1 MSKTEP
7 YSGVYKSTVNW
18 VNYSSVHEYHM
29 NRKKLKDR
37 YYFFYFFFSSAW
49 CDCIIISE
57 NFNIIYLYEIY
68 TGAKCSEKSSSG
80 YLKFYKSHQKP
91 LLLNII
97 IISTDKI
104 PHKTAT
110 N

>member
-37 YYFFYFFFSSAW
+37 YYYYYFFF
-49 CDCIIISE
+49 
-57 NFNIIYLYEIY
+57 
-68 TGAKCSEKSSSG
+68 
-80 YLKFYKSHQKP
+80 
-91 LLLNII
+91 
-97 IISTDKI
+97 
-104 PHKTAT
+104 
-110 N
+110 